1 MKRRS
6 LLKETMVLARTG
18 DIKGFESFYIL
29 TVFFFFK
36 KVLHISVSPKNLG
49 KPSGKAYTC

>member
-29 TVFFFFK
+29 TVQDTF
-36 KVLHISVSPKNLG
+36 
-49 KPSGKAYTC
+49 GKASALMKDVEKAEELLMDI